1 MDHSHRHCP
10 AERTLP
16 IPNSPAT
23 DDPFH
28 SFLVKL
34 PSHPSFA
41 DKGNHIVL
49 AFISVDL
56 AAHFTC
62 IHLNTSANPI
72 ASHPSRPQ
80 PLPNPNPLHS
90 AVFSLRKLNGS
101 RLSPTE
107 SEIIDGEAPGTKTP
121 LLSLERKRLNSSVHT
136 QPTEGDHSQQEDRI
150 LPIWNTDSSG
160 TKKAKI
166 DLLVIRL

>member
-10 AERTLP
+10 AEITLP

-56 AAHFTC
+56 AAPSFSTP
-62 IHLNTSANPI
+62 TS
-72 ASHPSRPQ
+72 HKPQ
-80 PLPNPNPLHS
+80 PS
-90 AVFSLRKLNGS
+90 ALCRILLRKLNDN

>member
-1 MDHSHRHCP
+1 MAVFASRVFGP
-10 AERTLP
+10 ERT
-16 IPNSPAT
+16 
-23 DDPFH
+23 FH
-28 SFLVKL
+28 LHSSQHISK
-34 PSHPSFA
+34 PHRQPSF
-41 DKGNHIVL
+41 
-49 AFISVDL
+49 S
-56 AAHFTC
+56 TP
-62 IHLNTSANPI
+62 TSPK
-72 ASHPSRPQ
+72 PQ
-80 PLPNPNPLHS
+80 PS
-90 AVFSLRKLNGS
+90 ALCRILLRKLNGN

>member
-10 AERTLP
+10 AEITLP

-90 AVFSLRKLNGS
+90 A
-101 RLSPTE
+101 

-136 QPTEGDHSQQEDRI
+136 QPTEGDHSQQEDWI